1 MKRILTCLL
10 IMQSLSF
17 AKSGIEVKV
26 GVNMSAA
33 REEALFYNLYKDK
46 GFSKAYEDAALASLR
61 KNEIAGEIETKVL
74 KSIKVSPS
82 VNVKIGGGLSI
93 YLNKSSKLTTGF
105 KQRRTKAIPQQN
117 GTTKIINTAELP
129 DISGGAGITP
139 DTNIAEALFNKNNV
153 TFENRTGYNIT
164 TFGTLEVEKILRSD
178 LSIYGGADL
187 GLDIA
192 LQEKIFESTIHD
204 NIYNGNGSDDFK
216 GKEAYRFLIERRT
229 KVLPRVKGYFGVDY
243 NNFEFEVGAGYPQLI
258 TVGVGYRFKF

>member
-26 GVNMSAA
+26 GVNMSAVQEQS
-33 REEALFYNLYKDK
+33 RYYNLYQDK
-46 GFSKAYEDAALASLR
+46 NFSKDLDKSQLSAINN
-61 KNEIAGEIETKVL
+61 NEIAGEIETKVL

-82 VNVKIGGGLSI
+82 VNVKVGGGLSV
-93 YLNKSSKLTTGF
+93 YLKNSRRLETGF
-105 KQRRTKAIPQQN
+105 KK
-117 GTTKIINTAELP
+117 KSEH
-129 DISGGAGITP
+129 
-139 DTNIAEALFNKNNV
+139 IAEIPVYGNSDALNENTNFYDKIKNLVDNPINKSIYEDIDKKMPDMLKLAEKH
-153 TFENRTGYNIT
+153 TSASIT
-164 TFGTLEVEKILRSD
+164 TFATVEVEKILRSD

-187 GLDIA
+187 GLDVYLSA
-192 LQEKIFESTIHD
+192 RSVEATLK
-204 NIYNGNGSDDFK
+204 NPGNHIK
-216 GKEAYRFLIERRT
+216 YLLERGT

>member
-1 MKRILTCLL
+1 
-10 IMQSLSF
+10 MQSLSF

-26 GVNMSAA
+26 GINMSAV

-46 GFSKAYEDAALASLR
+46 GFSKTYEDAALASLR

-82 VNVKIGGGLSI
+82 VNVKVGGGLSV

-105 KQRRTKAIPQQN
+105 KQRRTKEIPQQN
-117 GTTKIINTAELP
+117 GTTKVINSAETP
-129 DISGGAGITP
+129 DISGGAKITP
-139 DTNIAEALFNKNNV
+139 DTNIAETLFDKNNV
-153 TFENRTGYNIT
+153 TFEHRTGYNIT

-229 KVLPRVKGYFGVDY
+229 KYLPRVKGYFGVDY
-243 NNFEFEVGAGYPQLI
+243 NNFEFEIGAGYPQFI

>member
-26 GVNMSAA
+26 GVNMSAVQEQS
-33 REEALFYNLYKDK
+33 RFYNLYQKHN
-46 GFSKAYEDAALASLR
+46 FSKDLDKSQLSAINN
-61 KNEIAGEIETKVL
+61 NEIAGEIETKVL

-82 VNVKIGGGLSI
+82 VNVKVGGGLSV
-93 YLNKSSKLTTGF
+93 YLKNSRRLETGF
-105 KQRRTKAIPQQN
+105 KKKSEHIVEFPFLGNADPLYEHTN
-117 GTTKIINTAELP
+117 FYGKIKNLVDNPINNNAFEDVNKKMPDMLKLAEKHT
-129 DISGGAGITP
+129 SAS
-139 DTNIAEALFNKNNV
+139 
-153 TFENRTGYNIT
+153 IT
-164 TFGTLEVEKILRSD
+164 TFGTIEVEKILRSD

-187 GLDIA
+187 GVDVSLSA
-192 LQEKIFESTIHD
+192 RSVEATFENPGDHIK
-204 NIYNGNGSDDFK
+204 Y
-216 GKEAYRFLIERRT
+216 LLERGT